1 MANKKTSIR
10 RLPVFWQLMKNSF
23 RRLKN
28 NDPLRMAGATA
39 FFTSFALPPIL
50 ILLFQLFSIFFARKT
65 VGRELREVLSATLGR
80 QGAEQLRITALG
92 LRNLAQ
98 NWYMAVIGL
107 VFLAFVATTLFKVI
121 RNSLND
127 IWNIRL
133 KRSEFVYDLKA
144 RATSLIIMLIA
155 GILFLVTGVIDVVI
169 VVAGNYIGKYSVK
182 GGLFFTSALD
192 EIASV
197 LVITIWLIVLFK
209 YLANGRPSWRVT
221 IAGGII
227 TGILFYIG
235 KAALATLMSHSNIGA
250 VYGAGAAIVLILLFV
265 FYSSF
270 ILYFGASFIKEY
282 SLLIKDP
289 IIPSSHAYLF
299 EVQKVPDSN
308 QTTQPNR

>member
-1 MANKKTSIR
+1 MAQNKTSIWQ
-10 RLPVFWQLMKNSF
+10 LPVYWQLVKSSF
-23 RRLKN
+23 SRLKR

-50 ILLFQLFSIFFARKT
+50 VLLFQLFSIFFALQI
-65 VGRELREVLSATLGR
+65 VGRELRELLTATLGK
-80 QGAEQLRITALG
+80 QGADQLRITARG

-107 VFLAFVATTLFKVI
+107 VFLAFVATTLFNVI

-133 KRSEFVYDLKA
+133 KKSEFFYDLKERA
-144 RATSLIIMLIA
+144 RSLAIILMA
-155 GILFLVTGVIDVVI
+155 GMLFLASVVIDVI
-169 VVAGNYIGKYSVK
+169 KVVAGDYIGKYWEK
-182 GGLFFTSALD
+182 GGSFFTSVFN
-192 EIASV
+192 EITGV
-197 LVITIWLIVLFK
+197 LVVTLWFMVLFK

-221 IAGGII
+221 TAGGIL

-235 KAALATLMSHSNIGA
+235 KAALASLIGNSNIGV

-282 SLLIKDP
+282 SILSNDP
-289 IIPSSHAYLF
+289 IVPSRRAYLY
-299 EVQKVPDSN
+299 ELHQVSGPGEKSQL
-308 QTTQPNR
+308 